1 MLREELNEKDTWD
14 LTTIFANNEEFE
26 KAFNNANIEIENIKK
41 YENTMINSS
50 DELYQT
56 TKTIYETGE
65 KIDRIYTYANLKY
78 SEDTSNNDSQTLMG
92 RAQELYKKFSE
103 ATVFYDTKLISLDE
117 ETFEKYIS
125 ENKNLKEYEIVLR
138 NAYKYKSD
146 TAKYGTTK
154 TYASKTQYPS
164 LYVGQ
169 KGAGVN
175 VAEANASVS
184 NTQNETRNTT
194 TDSNSQNTSNSNSDA
209 AVTSKGYKI
218 EVIDGATYIEG
229 VLIANKSYPLPSTYN
244 PGDLTSEVKEAFS
257 KMQKAAAS
265 EGLNIYISS
274 GFRSYERQVT
284 VYNSYVQK
292 DGKELADT
300 YSSRPGYSEHQTG
313 LCFDLNSI
321 DDSFGNTA
329 ESAWVDKHAHEYGFI
344 VRFPKGK
351 DSATGYQYEPWHL
364 RYVGLDMATKIYNS
378 GLSLEEYFGI
388 TSQYAD

>member
-1 MLREELNEKDTWD
+1 MFKKNVKKTLTVCLILATFTLSLTACGNKNKDT
-14 LTTIFANNEEFE
+14 
-26 KAFNNANIEIENIKK
+26 
-41 YENTMINSS
+41 SS
-50 DELYQT
+50 DNNTQT
-56 TKTIYETGE
+56 
-65 KIDRIYTYANLKY
+65 N
-78 SEDTSNNDSQTLMG
+78 S
-92 RAQELYKKFSE
+92 
-103 ATVFYDTKLISLDE
+103 
-117 ETFEKYIS
+117 
-125 ENKNLKEYEIVLR
+125 
-138 NAYKYKSD
+138 
-146 TAKYGTTK
+146 
-154 TYASKTQYPS
+154 
-164 LYVGQ
+164 
-169 KGAGVN
+169 
-175 VAEANASVS
+175 VAEVNGSVATTQTE
-184 NTQNETRNTT
+184 TQNNNTS
-194 TDSNSQNTSNSNSDA
+194 TDNNSQNTSSSDSSDS

-229 VLIANKSYPLPSTYN
+229 ILIANKTYPLPATYN

-257 KMQKAAAS
+257 KMQKVAAS

-364 RYVGLDMATKIYNS
+364 RYVGVDMATKIYNS

>member
-1 MLREELNEKDTWD
+1 MFRKNVKKTLTVCLILATFTLSLTACGNNNNDT
-14 LTTIFANNEEFE
+14 
-26 KAFNNANIEIENIKK
+26 
-41 YENTMINSS
+41 SS
-50 DELYQT
+50 DNT
-56 TKTIYETGE
+56 
-65 KIDRIYTYANLKY
+65 
-78 SEDTSNNDSQTLMG
+78 
-92 RAQELYKKFSE
+92 QENS
-103 ATVFYDTKLISLDE
+103 
-117 ETFEKYIS
+117 
-125 ENKNLKEYEIVLR
+125 
-138 NAYKYKSD
+138 
-146 TAKYGTTK
+146 
-154 TYASKTQYPS
+154 
-164 LYVGQ
+164 
-169 KGAGVN
+169 

-184 NTQNETRNTT
+184 NTQNETQNTT

-321 DDSFGNTA
+321 DDSCGNTA

-364 RYVGLDMATKIYNS
+364 RYVGVDMATKIYNS

>member
-1 MLREELNEKDTWD
+1 MFRKNVKKTLTVCLILATFTLSLTACGNNNNDT
-14 LTTIFANNEEFE
+14 
-26 KAFNNANIEIENIKK
+26 
-41 YENTMINSS
+41 SS
-50 DELYQT
+50 DNTQ
-56 TKTIYETGE
+56 
-65 KIDRIYTYANLKY
+65 AN
-78 SEDTSNNDSQTLMG
+78 S
-92 RAQELYKKFSE
+92 
-103 ATVFYDTKLISLDE
+103 
-117 ETFEKYIS
+117 
-125 ENKNLKEYEIVLR
+125 
-138 NAYKYKSD
+138 
-146 TAKYGTTK
+146 
-154 TYASKTQYPS
+154 
-164 LYVGQ
+164 
-169 KGAGVN
+169 

-184 NTQNETRNTT
+184 NTQTETQDSNTQN
-194 TDSNSQNTSNSNSDA
+194 NSQNTSSSDA

-364 RYVGLDMATKIYNS
+364 RYVGVDMATKIYNS